1 MHNEEGNSQQT
12 AGKLFTQNFVLVF
25 LAYFTFVAANHA
37 FMPALPIYLTKL
49 GSSERQIGV
58 LVGIM
63 GVAALVSRLFVGEVL
78 RKYSK
83 KSAMI
88 FGAALFALTFIVTI
102 VLRPFWPFFAVRVF
116 QGIAFASLHT
126 AAFAYCVSIV
136 PPAYWGQGIS
146 YFMLAPNIAMALAA
160 PFGIF
165 IMNRYG
171 FTPFFLTLA
180 GLSLCSFFL
189 PWSINEQK
197 IAVRTGNTQEIRGTS
212 FIEWKIIIPAI
223 ANFLQMFTF
232 GAIVAFVP
240 LYAVQCGIS
249 NPGLFFT
256 ANATVIMICRAFGGK
271 ILDAYDKEKMI
282 LTFIFINMVTMI
294 TLSFSKTF
302 PMFIL
307 VGLLWGTGGAFFM
320 PASMAH
326 AFEYAGS
333 SNATAVGTFQAF
345 TDLGMA
351 LGPAIMGMI
360 VPLTGYPIMFLCL
373 AFICCMDLVYFQFF
387 VRRKGR
393 KTVIYTG
400 EQVL

>member
-1 MHNEEGNSQQT
+1 MQDPADISRHT
-12 AGKLFTQNFVLVF
+12 AGKLFTRNFIIVF
-25 LAYFTFVAANHA
+25 LAYFAFVAANHA
-37 FMPALPIYLTKL
+37 FTPALPIYLTRL
-49 GSSERQIGV
+49 GSTERQVGM

-63 GVAALVSRLFVGEVL
+63 GVAALVSRLFVGGVL
-78 RKYSK
+78 QKCSK

-88 FGAALFALTFIVTI
+88 FGAALFTLTFLATV
-102 VLRPFWPFFAVRVF
+102 VLRPFWPFFAVRIF
-116 QGIAFASLHT
+116 QGVAFASLHT

-160 PFGIF
+160 PLGIF

-171 FTPFFLTLA
+171 FTVFFLTLA
-180 GLSLCSFFL
+180 SLSLCSFFL
-189 PWSINEQK
+189 PWNVKEQK
-197 IAVRTGNTQEIRGTS
+197 TIVKPEDVPETRSAS
-212 FIEWKIIIPAI
+212 FIEWKIITPAI

-232 GAIVAFVP
+232 GAIMAFVP
-240 LYAVQCGIS
+240 LYAVQCGIA

-256 ANATVIMICRAFGGK
+256 ANAVVIMTGRMFGGK
-271 ILDAYDKEKMI
+271 ILDTYNKEKMI
-282 LTFIFINMVTMI
+282 LAFIFINMVTMI
-294 TLSFSKTF
+294 ILSFSKTL
-302 PMFIL
+302 PMFIF

-326 AFEYAGS
+326 AFAYAGS

-360 VPLTGYPIMFLCL
+360 IPFTGYPIMFFCL
-373 AFICCMDLVYFQFF
+373 AFICLIDLAYFQFF
-387 VRRKGR
+387 VRRKR
-393 KTVIYTG
+393 NTIS
-400 EQVL
+400 

>member
-1 MHNEEGNSQQT
+1 
-12 AGKLFTQNFVLVF
+12 
-25 LAYFTFVAANHA
+25 
-37 FMPALPIYLTKL
+37 
-49 GSSERQIGV
+49 V
-58 LVGIM
+58 LVGVM

-88 FGAALFALTFIVTI
+88 FGGALFAFTFIVTI
-102 VLRPFWPFFAVRVF
+102 LFRPFWPFFALRIL

-136 PPAYWGQGIS
+136 PSAYWGQGIS

-180 GLSLCSFFL
+180 GLSLCSFLL
-189 PWSINEQK
+189 PWSINEQTT
-197 IAVRTGNTQEIRGTS
+197 AVKTENIREDRGTS
-212 FIEWKIIIPAI
+212 FIEWKIIIPAT

-256 ANATVIMICRAFGGK
+256 ANAIVIMICRAFGGK
-271 ILDAYDKEKMI
+271 ILDTYDKEKMI
-282 LTFIFINMVTMI
+282 LMFIFINMITMI

-351 LGPAIMGMI
+351 LGPAIMGII
-360 VPLTGYPIMFLCL
+360 VPLTGYPTMFLCL
-373 AFICCMDLVYFQFF
+373 AFICFVDLVYFQFI
-387 VRRKGR
+387 VRKKGNKLDNHTR
-393 KTVIYTG
+393 
-400 EQVL
+400 EHVL